1 MGNDMTQAT
10 KYSEH
15 EMLLRPEV
23 AHILRVSVVTLS
35 RWATKG
41 IGPEYIRVNGR
52 VLYPQDKLD
61 QWLADRAR

>member
-1 MGNDMTQAT
+1 MQRLNDAPI
-10 KYSEH
+10 KL
-15 EMLLRPEV
+15 LLRPEV
-23 AHILRVSVVTLS
+23 ADLLRVSVVTLS

-41 IGPEYIRVNGR
+41 IGPEYIRANGR